1 MFSSYRKLSGSG
13 TNSVGENNIGK
24 WARPN
29 QCIQLFLNIWKA
41 RFTQEVE
48 SLLIPIVFDYFC
60 KKLNSFIPSPLVT
73 GRLLLGE
80 CISYNGTRPVACFRT
95 ASRYRKR
102 EIRAQN
108 VSSCFVSQV
117 SSSHRFLVAG
127 SLAKKPVTK
136 ERHLK
141 LVIIVASSAAKTLTL
156 ILYVYCHHR
165 IRFVIKIFINKVFNF
180 PTAL

>member
-13 TNSVGENNIGK
+13 TNSAGENNIGK

-127 SLAKKPVTK
+127 SLAKKTSHKRTPSQIGHHSCLFGRKNIDVN
-136 ERHLK
+136 
-141 LVIIVASSAAKTLTL
+141 IVCVLSSQNSL
-156 ILYVYCHHR
+156 C
-165 IRFVIKIFINKVFNF
+165 NQNF
-180 PTAL
+180 YQ